1 MACHPDLRW
10 RRDGLLA
17 YNGGDDPEALRRLKK
32 SARFGYTPP
41 QAMVADMCWRDI
53 GVEQDLPLAYA
64 WIDLSAERLC
74 PDMVAF
80 RER

>member
-1 MACHPDLRW
+1 
-10 RRDGLLA
+10 
-17 YNGGDDPEALRRLKK
+17 
-32 SARFGYTPP
+32 
-41 QAMVADMCWRDI
+41 MVADMCWRDI